1 MQFGA
6 LQRDLISVT
15 KGGHPYR
22 TCYYAKGVPE
32 GKEPKEMGPKG
43 VTTVKCKMQKGMSFR
58 CSKSYYGTLYKTRKR
73 SEISPITVF
82 FPADETATS
91 DYGCEETKKPEGHH
105 TKPIGCGRF
114 DWGILCLCNQDL
126 CNGAGPSASTSA
138 ATVTTTMMAAIW
150 ISSQREMNGCCSRF

>member
-1 MQFGA
+1 MQFGV
-6 LQRDLISVT
+6 LLRDLISVT

-82 FPADETATS
+82 FLAAVVGRGRLVCGEENS
-91 DYGCEETKKPEGHH
+91 DRGY
-105 TKPIGCGRF
+105 F
-114 DWGILCLCNQDL
+114 
-126 CNGAGPSASTSA
+126 
-138 ATVTTTMMAAIW
+138 
-150 ISSQREMNGCCSRF
+150 